1 MTFLDELEKKVF
13 QLIQKNQDLQAKVGT
28 LEQELYAIKE
38 KSDQLEVSLLR
49 EVERYQLLSN
59 EKDLM
64 RSSVEQLLSSIKVLE
79 EAR

>member
-13 QLIQKNQDLQAKVGT
+13 QIIQKNQELQAKVGT
-28 LEQELYAIKE
+28 LEQELHAVKE
-38 KSDQLEVSLLR
+38 QGEQLEISLMR

-64 RSSVEQLLSSIKVLE
+64 RSSVDQLLSSIKVLE

>member
-1 MTFLDELEKKVF
+1 MTFLDELEKKVL
-13 QLIQKNQDLQAKVGT
+13 QVIQKNHELQAKLLVM
-28 LEQELYAIKE
+28 EQDLGAAKE
-38 KSDQLEVSLLR
+38 KAEQLELAVLR
-49 EVERYQLLSN
+49 ETERYQVLCN

>member
-13 QLIQKNQDLQAKVGT
+13 QVIQKNQDLQLKLTG
-28 LEQELYAIKE
+28 LDEELRAAKE
-38 KSDQLEVSLLR
+38 KSDQLEIALLR
-49 EVERYQLLSN
+49 EGERFQMLCN

-79 EAR
+79 EAQ

>member
-1 MTFLDELEKKVF
+1 MTFLDELEKKIF
-13 QLIQKNQDLQAKVGT
+13 QVIQKNQDMQAKVQG
-28 LEQELYAIKE
+28 LEHELQLAKE
-38 KSDQLEVSLLR
+38 KSEQLENSLLR
-49 EVERYQLLSN
+49 EVERYQMLAN

>member
-1 MTFLDELEKKVF
+1 MMFLDELEKKVF
-13 QLIQKNQDLQAKVGT
+13 QVIQRN
-28 LEQELYAIKE
+28 QELHQKIDSLELELLAAKE
-38 KSDQLEVSLLR
+38 KNNQLEISLLR
-49 EVERYQLLSN
+49 EIDRYQMLSS

>member
-13 QLIQKNQDLQAKVGT
+13 QLIQKNQDLQAQ
-28 LEQELYAIKE
+28 LSSAEQELLLSKE
-38 KSDQLEVSLLR
+38 KNEQLELSLLR
-49 EVERYQLLSN
+49 EMEKYQALSG

-64 RSSVEQLLSSIKVLE
+64 RSSVEQLLTSIKVLE

>member
-13 QLIQKNQDLQAKVGT
+13 QIIQKNQDLQAKVGT
-28 LEQELYAIKE
+28 LEQELHVIKE
-38 KSDQLEVSLLR
+38 KSDQLEISLMR

>member
-13 QLIQKNQDLQAKVGT
+13 QVIQKNQDLQRKLVQS
-28 LEQELYAIKE
+28 EQDLQLVKE
-38 KSDQLEVSLLR
+38 KCEQLEISLLR
-49 EVERYQLLSN
+49 ENERYQMLYN

-79 EAR
+79 EAQ

>member
-13 QLIQKNQDLQAKVGT
+13 QIIQKNQDLQAKVGT
-28 LEQELYAIKE
+28 LEQELHAVKE
-38 KSDQLEVSLLR
+38 QGEQLEISLMR

-64 RSSVEQLLSSIKVLE
+64 RSSVDQLLSSIKVLE

>member
-13 QLIQKNQDLQAKVGT
+13 QIIQKNQDLQAKVGT
-28 LEQELYAIKE
+28 LEQELHALKE
-38 KSDQLEVSLLR
+38 KGDQLEISLMR

>member
-1 MTFLDELEKKVF
+1 MTFLDELEKKV
-13 QLIQKNQDLQAKVGT
+13 LHVIQKNHELQAKMLVI
-28 LEQELYAIKE
+28 EQELKAAQE
-38 KSDQLEVSLLR
+38 RAEQLELAVLR
-49 EVERYQLLSN
+49 ETERYQVLCN

>member
-13 QLIQKNQDLQAKVGT
+13 QVIQKNQELQLKLAS
-28 LEQELYAIKE
+28 LEQELLTAKE
-38 KSDQLEVSLLR
+38 KSDQLEVALFR
-49 EVERYQLLSN
+49 EGERYQVLCN

-79 EAR
+79 EAQ

>member
-1 MTFLDELEKKVF
+1 MTFLDELEKKIF
-13 QLIQKNQDLQAKVGT
+13 QVIQKNQDLQAKAQS
-28 LEQELYAIKE
+28 LEQELRLAKE
-38 KSDQLEVSLLR
+38 KSEQLENSLLR
-49 EVERYQLLSN
+49 EVERHQMLSN